1 VTDLVVSD
9 AAEIGG
15 SYFLETPVVAGEGGV
30 PLLDVDPDD
39 LSLVYDPDGG
49 NITLTLGEHYAFDA
63 QFGAIR
69 LLAALADE
77 VGFEPGMPLEA
88 TIAANAE
95 AGAMVEQVTGLSA
108 PTRNYRVIIKGK
120 NGRTK
125 ETFMIVAE
133 KTRLI
138 PDGDLALAIEEEL
151 TVMSFTGALANNSA
165 VEGRSQM
172 LNVHSSG
179 PTAEEDKKKKK

>member
-1 VTDLVVSD
+1 
-9 AAEIGG
+9 
-15 SYFLETPVVAGEGGV
+15 
-30 PLLDVDPDD
+30 
-39 LSLVYDPDGG
+39 
-49 NITLTLGEHYAFDA
+49 
-63 QFGAIR
+63 
-69 LLAALADE
+69 
-77 VGFEPGMPLEA
+77 
-88 TIAANAE
+88 
-95 AGAMVEQVTGLSA
+95 
-108 PTRNYRVIIKGK
+108 
-120 NGRTK
+120 
-125 ETFMIVAE
+125 MIVAE